1 MNEYPFIRYY
11 VPSHHQPLG
20 ALRPHANTRP
30 APPPE
35 PASRWRTNLARGQQA
50 REYESVEGDFAAKIL
65 AFMVQDALDEYKKAN
80 PDFPVS
86 YVSTNDTSRN
96 LQFGFRNPPTLNDP
110 AQHLLSPTAL
120 WISLLLYFTS
130 LLTKRWQTTFLLLR
144 MERNTRQSIFPF

>member
-86 YVSTNDTSRN
+86 SISTNSISRN

-110 AQHLLSPTAL
+110 AQHLLLPTAL

-130 LLTKRWQTTFLLLR
+130 SLTKRWQTTFLLLR
-144 MERNTRQSIFPF
+144 MGRNTRQSIFPF